1 MRRFALFFFVAAS
14 ASIHDAHDN
23 SGVDAFP
30 APPRAPP
37 SAWGPQPP
45 LFTSHMVLASN
56 DAWSGGVTPA
66 IVWGL
71 GTPGESV
78 TVSGLPAGAVSP
90 NPFTVPASG
99 NWSIQVSVPASL
111 TSYTISFNSSIH
123 AWHSVVLDDVLFG
136 HTFLCSGQS

>member
-1 MRRFALFFFVAAS
+1 MRYVALSFIIAAS
-14 ASIHDAHDN
+14 ASIYDAHDN
-23 SGVDAFP
+23 SSVDAL
-30 APPRAPP
+30 PPRAPP

-99 NWSIQVSVPASL
+99 NWSIQLSVPASL
-111 TSYTISFNSSIH
+111 TSYTIAFNSSTH
-123 AWHSVVLDDVLFG
+123 GLVLDDVLFG

>member
-1 MRRFALFFFVAAS
+1 MRFIAPLSFIFAAS
-14 ASIHDAHDN
+14 ASIYDAHDN
-23 SGVDAFP
+23 SGVDAL
-30 APPRAPP
+30 PPRAPP
-37 SAWGPQPP
+37 TAWGPQPP

-71 GTPGESV
+71 GTPGEAI

-99 NWSIQVSVPASL
+99 NWSIQISVAASL
-111 TSYTISFNSSIH
+111 KSYTISFNSSAH
-123 AWHSVVLDDVLFG
+123 AWNNVVLDDVLFG